1 MRPALRTVLAAAALT
16 ACAAASVGA
25 AEPAAPADLQ
35 QGIAA
40 LAGWLRASGAGELA
54 MTRPP
59 VAVARPDGE
68 AVRLSG
74 LTWRTPHA
82 TVGFGDVEIVRTDA
96 GKGLWRLAGPLPPQV
111 TVDLPGQP
119 TTVVTAGRSSFEI
132 VLDPRSGAVS
142 RTTLEAGEIAA
153 AMEPVARLRLA
164 AASLTSEVSQGPD
177 GKAVATSGYRLD
189 GLVVGTAPATA
200 GAPAEEILRVRSL
213 VGGLTVGGVDWA
225 RFLELQALLAANPDP
240 AAAGP
245 EVAGRLQTLA
255 TQPDPVADSVEFRF
269 GVEEAWAGEALGG
282 PASLAKG
289 SVRLAVSGLAGDS
302 VSAGIRYR
310 HDGLAVPGGE
320 AVPEAAGLEVAVE
333 RLPGR
338 QLAGLLESDL
348 DIGASLA
355 ALLQDAG
362 TTARIDRAHLTMG
375 ASSAD
380 LEARVRASAAAP
392 DGFAGQATLTVVNLE
407 RAVAGLGGLV
417 GDQLAA
423 LQLAA
428 ALGQRTE
435 DGGRVT
441 HRWAFTRDEAGRS
454 TLNGNDVSALLAD
467 GMARLEPAPDGD
479 AAETPAASG
488 TGLTPGF
495 VAARLEEFGL
505 AATVSDDGTDAPTI
519 SAELTDALEGQTL
532 EVEFFDCEPGG
543 ACGSCMLYLGVE
555 PDRQVPLAEVNQWNR
570 GERWARAYRDDDGAL
585 WIELD
590 IAGDEATAGQVD
602 ALIAQFLA
610 AAERLVTELAAAR

>member
-1 MRPALRTVLAAAALT
+1 MRPALRHTALAAAALL
-16 ACAAASVGA
+16 ACARPSAAA
-25 AEPAAPADLQ
+25 DPAPADLQ

-40 LAGWLRASGAGELA
+40 LAGWLRASGAGELTMA
-54 MTRPP
+54 RPP
-59 VAVARPDGE
+59 MAVARPDGE
-68 AVRLSG
+68 TVRLSG
-74 LTWRTPHA
+74 LTWRTPQA
-82 TVGFGDVEIVRTDA
+82 TVGLGDVEIARADA
-96 GKGLWRLAGPLPPQV
+96 GNGLWRLTGSLPPQV

-119 TTVVTAGRSSFEI
+119 TTVVTAGRSAFEI
-132 VLDPRSGAVS
+132 VIDPRSGAVS
-142 RTTLEAGEIAA
+142 RSAFDAGDIAV
-153 AMEPVARLRLA
+153 AMEPVARLRIA
-164 AASLTSEVSQGPD
+164 AASVTSDVTQAAD
-177 GKAVATSGYRLD
+177 GKAAATSGYRLD
-189 GLVVGTAPATA
+189 GVVVATVPAAGT
-200 GAPAEEILRVRSL
+200 PAEEVLRVKSVVSGFSL
-213 VGGLTVGGVDWA
+213 GGIDWS

-245 EVAGRLQTLA
+245 ELAGRLQALA
-255 TQPDPVADSVEFRF
+255 TQPDPIADSLEFRF
-269 GVEEAWAGEALGG
+269 GVEDAWAGEALGG

-289 SVRLAVSGLAGDS
+289 SVRIAVSGVAGDS
-302 VSAGIRYR
+302 VSASVRYR
-310 HDGLAVPGGE
+310 HDGLALPGGE

-338 QLAGLLESDL
+338 PLIGLLESDL
-348 DIGASLA
+348 DLGPSLA

-362 TTARIDRAHLTMG
+362 TTVRIDRAHLTMG
-375 ASSAD
+375 GSSAD
-380 LEARVRASAAAP
+380 LKARVRASAAAP
-392 DGFAGQATLTVVNLE
+392 DGLAGEATLTVVNLE
-407 RAVAGLGGLV
+407 RAVAGLGDLV

-441 HRWAFTRDEAGRS
+441 HRWAVARDEAGRT

-467 GMARLEPAPDGD
+467 GIARLEPSPSTG
-479 AAETPAASG
+479 AAERLADSG
-488 TGLTPGF
+488 TGLTPAL

-505 AATVSDDGTDAPTI
+505 AATVTDDGTGAPTV
-519 SAELTDALEGQTL
+519 SAELGDALEGQTL

-555 PDRQVPLAEVNQWNR
+555 PDRQVPLAEINKWNQ

-590 IAGDEATAGQVD
+590 ISGEQATDAQVD